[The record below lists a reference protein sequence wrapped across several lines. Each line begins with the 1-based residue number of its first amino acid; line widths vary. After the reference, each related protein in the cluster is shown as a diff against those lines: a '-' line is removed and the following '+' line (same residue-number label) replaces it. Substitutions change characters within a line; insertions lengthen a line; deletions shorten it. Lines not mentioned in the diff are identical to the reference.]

1 MNTWVHLSRKDYL
14 QEGAGDP
21 TRAQQHSDD
30 ADFQW
35 LHLSQGGAGLLG
47 DAGRACKA
55 QRSIASLPRRAEMH
69 LQNLASAAAFSVT
82 FDGGTIP
89 IMQSN
94 LPLRTPGAIR
104 RRSGAK

>member
-1 MNTWVHLSRKDYL
+1 MNTWTHLSRKDYL
-14 QEGAGDP
+14 QEGAGHP

-30 ADFQW
+30 ADFRW
-35 LHLSQGGAGLLG
+35 LHLSQGGAGLLK

-55 QRSIASLPRRAEMH
+55 QRSIASLPRRAEI
-69 LQNLASAAAFSVT
+69 QNPARAAAFSVT

>member
-1 MNTWVHLSRKDYL
+1 
-14 QEGAGDP
+14 
-21 TRAQQHSDD
+21 
-30 ADFQW
+30 
-35 LHLSQGGAGLLG
+35 
-47 DAGRACKA
+47 
-55 QRSIASLPRRAEMH
+55 MH
-69 LQNLASAAAFSVT
+69 LQNLARAAAFSVT